1 MGAFLKREASVRK
14 QHLSLEGR
22 GSELGVVMR
31 REFQEE
37 GKAGAKAWGSKCT
50 CCRRNMKEAGGA
62 GAEGG
67 GVREITGFWN
77 TQEVLS

>member
-1 MGAFLKREASVRK
+1 MG
-14 QHLSLEGR
+14 
-22 GSELGVVMR
+22 

-37 GKAGAKAWGSKCT
+37 GKAGAKAWGSKCI